1 MSKNKKIIGV
11 IIGLVIVLAIAI
23 PIGTGKIHLGGNS
36 SNVADNNTQSGQS
49 ESGDKDSNSATD
61 NKDGEKKLTYDFE
74 DGENSKDNSDKNS
87 NESDSNDADNDGS
100 SSNGGTGSNGGSN
113 SNGGTN
119 SNGGSSKDGSITNF
133 NNTGKKV
140 SSNFK
145 VDDAAITIQRING
158 YSGIFIEDG
167 SDKEV
172 KNVAAI
178 EVKNTSNKPLEFA
191 QIQLYNGSKKLVFDV
206 STLPANSS
214 AVVME
219 KNKASFNSSK
229 GVTYGGTTAG
239 YVNSLEKASSIKC
252 KKVKNNGIEVTNT
265 SSKNIP
271 CVRVFYKYKSSEGY
285 YVGGIT
291 YTAKVE
297 DLKAGASQT
306 IYPSHF
312 ASGGGEIMMVKAY
325 NSKN

>member
-1 MSKNKKIIGV
+1 MSRNKKIIGV

-61 NKDGEKKLTYDFE
+61 NKDGE
-74 DGENSKDNSDKNS
+74 NSKDNSDKNS
-87 NESDSNDADNDGS
+87 NGSDSNDADNNGTN
-100 SSNGGTGSNGGSN
+100 SNGGTGSNGGSN

-119 SNGGSSKDGSITNF
+119 SNGGFSKDGSITNF

-219 KNKASFNSSK
+219 KNKVSFNSSK

-312 ASGGGEIMMVKAY
+312 ASDGGEIMMVKAY

>member
-1 MSKNKKIIGV
+1 MSRNKKIIGV

-49 ESGDKDSNSATD
+49 ESGDKNSNSATD
-61 NKDGEKKLTYDFE
+61 NK

-87 NESDSNDADNDGS
+87 NGSDSNDADNNGS
-100 SSNGGTGSNGGSN
+100 NSNGGTSSNGGSN

-119 SNGGSSKDGSITNF
+119 SNGGSSKDGSITDF
-133 NNTGKKV
+133 NNTGQKVKKNYEP
-140 SSNFK
+140 S
-145 VDDAAITIQRING
+145 DADIKIQRVDA

-172 KNVAAI
+172 KN
-178 EVKNTSNKPLEFA
+178 TSKKAVEFA
-191 QIQLYNGSKKLVFDV
+191 QIQLYNGDKKLVFDV

-219 KNKASFNSSK
+219 KNKASFDSSK
-229 GVTYGGTTAG
+229 GVTYGGTTAS
-239 YVNSLEKASSIKC
+239 YTNKLEKSSAIKY
-252 KKVKNNGIEVTNT
+252 KKVANNGIKITNT
-265 SSKNIP
+265 SSKKIP
-271 CVRVFYKYKSSEGY
+271 CVRVFYKYKSDDGY

-291 YTAKVE
+291 YTAKVK

-312 ASGGGEIMMVKAY
+312 ASDGGEIMMVKTY
-325 NSKN
+325 DSKN

>member
-1 MSKNKKIIGV
+1 MSRNKKIIGV

-61 NKDGEKKLTYDFE
+61 NKDGE
-74 DGENSKDNSDKNS
+74 NSKDNSDKNS
-87 NESDSNDADNDGS
+87 NGSDSTDADNNGS

-239 YVNSLEKASSIKC
+239 YINSLEKASSIKC

-312 ASGGGEIMMVKAY
+312 ASDGGEIMMVKAY

>member
-1 MSKNKKIIGV
+1 MSRNKKIIGV

-49 ESGDKDSNSATD
+49 ESGDKDSNSATG
-61 NKDGEKKLTYDFE
+61 NK

-312 ASGGGEIMMVKAY
+312 ASDGGEIMMVKAY

>member
-1 MSKNKKIIGV
+1 MSRNKKIIGV

-36 SNVADNNTQSGQS
+36 SNVADNNTQPGQS

-61 NKDGEKKLTYDFE
+61 NKDGE
-74 DGENSKDNSDKNS
+74 NSKDNSDKNS
-87 NESDSNDADNDGS
+87 NGSDSNDADNNGS

-312 ASGGGEIMMVKAY
+312 ASDGGEIMMVKAY

>member
-1 MSKNKKIIGV
+1 MSRNKKIIGV

-49 ESGDKDSNSATD
+49 ESGDKNSNSATGD
-61 NKDGEKKLTYDFE
+61 K

-167 SDKEV
+167 SDKDV

-312 ASGGGEIMMVKAY
+312 ASDGGEIMMVKAY

>member
-1 MSKNKKIIGV
+1 MSRNKKIIGV

-61 NKDGEKKLTYDFE
+61 NKDGE
-74 DGENSKDNSDKNS
+74 NSKDNSDKNS
-87 NESDSNDADNDGS
+87 NGSDSNDADNDGS

-214 AVVME
+214 VVVME

>member
-1 MSKNKKIIGV
+1 MSRNKKIIGV

-49 ESGDKDSNSATD
+49 ESGDKDSNSATG
-61 NKDGEKKLTYDFE
+61 NK
-74 DGENSKDNSDKNS
+74 DGENSKDNSDKSS
-87 NESDSNDADNDGS
+87 NESDSTDADNNGS

-172 KNVAAI
+172 TNVAAI

-239 YVNSLEKASSIKC
+239 YINSLEKASSIKC

-312 ASGGGEIMMVKAY
+312 ASDGGEIMMVKAY

>member
-49 ESGDKDSNSATD
+49 ESGDKDSNSATG
-61 NKDGEKKLTYDFE
+61 NK
-74 DGENSKDNSDKNS
+74 DGENSKDNSDKSS
-87 NESDSNDADNDGS
+87 NESDSTDADNNGS

-113 SNGGTN
+113 SSGGTN

-239 YVNSLEKASSIKC
+239 YVNSLEKASAIKY
-252 KKVKNNGIEVTNT
+252 KKVANNGIKITNT
-265 SSKNIP
+265 SSKKIP

-297 DLKAGASQT
+297 YLKAGASQT

-312 ASGGGEIMMVKAY
+312 ASDGGEIMMVKAY

>member
-1 MSKNKKIIGV
+1 MSRNKKIIGV

-61 NKDGEKKLTYDFE
+61 NKDGE
-74 DGENSKDNSDKNS
+74 NSKDNSDKNS
-87 NESDSNDADNDGS
+87 NGSDSNDADNNGS
-100 SSNGGTGSNGGSN
+100 NSNGGTGSNGGSN

-285 YVGGIT
+285 YIGGIT
-291 YTAKVE
+291 YTAKINN
-297 DLKAGASQT
+297 LKAKESQT

-312 ASGGGEIMMVKAY
+312 DSDGGEIMMIKTY
-325 NSKN
+325 TTSQ

>member
-1 MSKNKKIIGV
+1 MSRNKKIIGV

-49 ESGDKDSNSATD
+49 ESGDKNSNSATD
-61 NKDGEKKLTYDFE
+61 NK

-87 NESDSNDADNDGS
+87 NGSDSNDADNNGS
-100 SSNGGTGSNGGSN
+100 NSNGGTGSNGGSN

-145 VDDAAITIQRING
+145 VEDADITIQRING

-291 YTAKVE
+291 YTAKVK

-312 ASGGGEIMMVKAY
+312 ASDGGEIMMVKAY

>member
-1 MSKNKKIIGV
+1 MSRNKKIIGV

-61 NKDGEKKLTYDFE
+61 NKDGED
-74 DGENSKDNSDKNS
+74 SKDNSGDSDKNS
-87 NESDSNDADNDGS
+87 NGSDSNNADN
-100 SSNGGTGSNGGSN
+100 NGGTGSSGGSN

-119 SNGGSSKDGSITNF
+119 SNGGSSKDGSITDF

-145 VDDAAITIQRING
+145 VDDADITIQRVNG

-291 YTAKVE
+291 YTAKVK

-312 ASGGGEIMMVKAY
+312 ASDGGEIMMVKAY

>member
-49 ESGDKDSNSATD
+49 ESGDKDSNSATG
-61 NKDGEKKLTYDFE
+61 NK
-74 DGENSKDNSDKNS
+74 DGENSKDNSDKSS
-87 NESDSNDADNDGS
+87 NESDSTDADNNGS

-312 ASGGGEIMMVKAY
+312 ASDGGEIMMVKAY

>member
-61 NKDGEKKLTYDFE
+61 NKDGE
-74 DGENSKDNSDKNS
+74 NSKDNSDKNS
-87 NESDSNDADNDGS
+87 NGSDSNDADNNGS

-214 AVVME
+214 AIVME

-239 YVNSLEKASSIKC
+239 YVNSLEKSSSVKC

-306 IYPSHF
+306 IYPSHLNQNYQYVMEGIW
-312 ASGGGEIMMVKAY
+312 SLKKILC
-325 NSKN
+325 

>member
-1 MSKNKKIIGV
+1 MSRNKKIIGV

-49 ESGDKDSNSATD
+49 ESGDKNSNSATD
-61 NKDGEKKLTYDFE
+61 NK

-239 YVNSLEKASSIKC
+239 YINSLEKASSIKC

-312 ASGGGEIMMVKAY
+312 ASDGGEIMMVKAY

>member
-1 MSKNKKIIGV
+1 M
-11 IIGLVIVLAIAI
+11 VIVLAIAI

-49 ESGDKDSNSATD
+49 ESGDKDSNSATG
-61 NKDGEKKLTYDFE
+61 NK

-312 ASGGGEIMMVKAY
+312 ASDGGEIMMVKAY

>member
-1 MSKNKKIIGV
+1 MSRNKKIIGV

-49 ESGDKDSNSATD
+49 ESGDKDSNSATG
-61 NKDGEKKLTYDFE
+61 NK
-74 DGENSKDNSDKNS
+74 DGENSKDNSGDSDKNS
-87 NESDSNDADNDGS
+87 NGSDSNDAD
-100 SSNGGTGSNGGSN
+100 SNGTNSNGGSN

-291 YTAKVE
+291 YTAKVK

-312 ASGGGEIMMVKAY
+312 ASDGGEIMMVKAY

>member
-36 SNVADNNTQSGQS
+36 SNVANNAQSGQS
-49 ESGDKDSNSATD
+49 ESGDKNNNSAAN
-61 NKDGEKKLTYDFE
+61 NK

-87 NESDSNDADNDGS
+87 NGSDSNDADNS
-100 SSNGGTGSNGGSN
+100 GSN
-113 SNGGTN
+113 SNGGISSNGGNNSNAGTN
-119 SNGGSSKDGSITNF
+119 SNGGSSKDGSITDF
-133 NNTGKKV
+133 NNTGQKVKKNYEP
-140 SSNFK
+140 S
-145 VDDAAITIQRING
+145 DADIKIQRVDA

-178 EVKNTSNKPLEFA
+178 EVKNTSKKAVEFA
-191 QIQLYNGSKKLVFDV
+191 QIQLYNGDKKLVFDV

-219 KNKASFNSSK
+219 KNKASFDSSK
-229 GVTYGGTTAG
+229 GVTYGGTTAS
-239 YVNSLEKASSIKC
+239 YTNKLEKSSAIKY
-252 KKVKNNGIEVTNT
+252 KKVVNNGIKITNT
-265 SSKNIP
+265 SSKKIP
-271 CVRVFYKYKSSEGY
+271 CVRVFYKYKSDDGY

-312 ASGGGEIMMVKAY
+312 ASDGGEIMMVKAY

>member
-1 MSKNKKIIGV
+1 MSRNKKIIGV

-23 PIGTGKIHLGGNS
+23 PIGTGKVHLGGNS

-61 NKDGEKKLTYDFE
+61 NK

-312 ASGGGEIMMVKAY
+312 ASDGGEIMMVKAY

>member
-1 MSKNKKIIGV
+1 MSRNKKIIGV

-36 SNVADNNTQSGQS
+36 SNVADNNTKSGQS
-49 ESGDKDSNSATD
+49 ESGDKNSNSATD
-61 NKDGEKKLTYDFE
+61 NK

-87 NESDSNDADNDGS
+87 NESDSNDADNNGS

-312 ASGGGEIMMVKAY
+312 ASDGGEIMMVKAY

>member
-1 MSKNKKIIGV
+1 MSRNKKIIGV

-23 PIGTGKIHLGGNS
+23 PIGTGKIHLGENS

-49 ESGDKDSNSATD
+49 ESGDKDSNSATG
-61 NKDGEKKLTYDFE
+61 NK

-312 ASGGGEIMMVKAY
+312 ASDGGEIMMVKAY

>member
-1 MSKNKKIIGV
+1 M
-11 IIGLVIVLAIAI
+11 
-23 PIGTGKIHLGGNS
+23 
-36 SNVADNNTQSGQS
+36 
-49 ESGDKDSNSATD
+49 
-61 NKDGEKKLTYDFE
+61 
-74 DGENSKDNSDKNS
+74 
-87 NESDSNDADNDGS
+87 
-100 SSNGGTGSNGGSN
+100 
-113 SNGGTN
+113 
-119 SNGGSSKDGSITNF
+119 
-133 NNTGKKV
+133 
-140 SSNFK
+140 
-145 VDDAAITIQRING
+145 
-158 YSGIFIEDG
+158 
-167 SDKEV
+167 
-172 KNVAAI
+172 AAI

-219 KNKASFNSSK
+219 KNKASFSSSK

-265 SSKNIP
+265 SSKTIP

-291 YTAKVE
+291 YTAKVK

-312 ASGGGEIMMVKAY
+312 ASDGGEIMMVKAY

>member
-1 MSKNKKIIGV
+1 MSRNKKIIGV

-61 NKDGEKKLTYDFE
+61 NKDGE
-74 DGENSKDNSDKNS
+74 NSKDNSDKNS
-87 NESDSNDADNDGS
+87 NGSDSNDADNDGS

>member
-1 MSKNKKIIGV
+1 MSRNKKIIGV

-49 ESGDKDSNSATD
+49 ESGDKDSNSATG
-61 NKDGEKKLTYDFE
+61 NK

-87 NESDSNDADNDGS
+87 NGSDSNDADNNGS

-145 VDDAAITIQRING
+145 VDDAAITIQRVNG

-239 YVNSLEKASSIKC
+239 YINSLEKASSIKC

-291 YTAKVE
+291 YTAKVK

-312 ASGGGEIMMVKAY
+312 ASDGGEIMMVKAY

>member
-1 MSKNKKIIGV
+1 MSRNKKIIGV

-61 NKDGEKKLTYDFE
+61 NK

-145 VDDAAITIQRING
+145 VEDADITIQRVNG

-312 ASGGGEIMMVKAY
+312 ASDGGEIMMVKAY

>member
-36 SNVADNNTQSGQS
+36 SNVATNAQSGQS
-49 ESGDKDSNSATD
+49 ESGDKNNNSATN
-61 NKDGEKKLTYDFE
+61 NK

-87 NESDSNDADNDGS
+87 NGSDSNDADNNGS
-100 SSNGGTGSNGGSN
+100 NSNGGTSSNGGSN

-312 ASGGGEIMMVKAY
+312 ASDGGEIMMVKAY

>member
-1 MSKNKKIIGV
+1 MSRNKKIIGV

-61 NKDGEKKLTYDFE
+61 NKDGE
-74 DGENSKDNSDKNS
+74 NSKDNSDKNS
-87 NESDSNDADNDGS
+87 NESDSNDADNNGS

-312 ASGGGEIMMVKAY
+312 ASDGGEIMMVKAY

>member
-1 MSKNKKIIGV
+1 MSRNKKIIGV

-61 NKDGEKKLTYDFE
+61 NKDGE
-74 DGENSKDNSDKNS
+74 NSKDNSDKNS
-87 NESDSNDADNDGS
+87 NGSDSNDADNNGS
-100 SSNGGTGSNGGSN
+100 SSNGGTG

-145 VDDAAITIQRING
+145 VDDADITIQRING

-191 QIQLYNGSKKLVFDV
+191 QIQLYNGNKKLVFDV

-312 ASGGGEIMMVKAY
+312 ASDGGEIMMVKAY

>member
-1 MSKNKKIIGV
+1 MSRNKKIIGV

-61 NKDGEKKLTYDFE
+61 NKDGE
-74 DGENSKDNSDKNS
+74 NSKDNSDKNS
-87 NESDSNDADNDGS
+87 NGSDSNDADNNGS

-297 DLKAGASQT
+297 YLKAGASQT

-312 ASGGGEIMMVKAY
+312 ASDGGEIMMVKAY

>member
-36 SNVADNNTQSGQS
+36 SNVANNAQSGQS
-49 ESGDKDSNSATD
+49 ESGDKNNNSAAN
-61 NKDGEKKLTYDFE
+61 NK

-87 NESDSNDADNDGS
+87 NGSDSNDADNS
-100 SSNGGTGSNGGSN
+100 GSN
-113 SNGGTN
+113 SNGGTSSNGGNNSNAGTN
-119 SNGGSSKDGSITNF
+119 SNGGSSKDGSITDF
-133 NNTGKKV
+133 NNTGQNVKKNYEP
-140 SSNFK
+140 S
-145 VDDAAITIQRING
+145 DADIKIQRVDA

-178 EVKNTSNKPLEFA
+178 EVKNTSKKAVEFA
-191 QIQLYNGSKKLVFDV
+191 QIQLYNGDKKLVFDV

-219 KNKASFNSSK
+219 KNKASFDSSK
-229 GVTYGGTTAG
+229 GVTYGGTTAS
-239 YVNSLEKASSIKC
+239 YTNKLEKSSAIKY
-252 KKVKNNGIEVTNT
+252 KKVANNGIKITNT
-265 SSKNIP
+265 SSKKIP
-271 CVRVFYKYKSSEGY
+271 CVRVFYKYKSDDGY

-312 ASGGGEIMMVKAY
+312 ASDGGEIMMVKTY
-325 NSKN
+325 DSKN

>member
-1 MSKNKKIIGV
+1 MSRNKKIIGV

-49 ESGDKDSNSATD
+49 ESGDKDSNSATG
-61 NKDGEKKLTYDFE
+61 NK
-74 DGENSKDNSDKNS
+74 DGENSKDNSDKSS
-87 NESDSNDADNDGS
+87 NESDSTDADNNGS

-312 ASGGGEIMMVKAY
+312 ASDGGEIMMVKAY

>member
-1 MSKNKKIIGV
+1 MSRNKKIIGV

-61 NKDGEKKLTYDFE
+61 NKDGE
-74 DGENSKDNSDKNS
+74 NSKDNSDKNS
-87 NESDSNDADNDGS
+87 NGSDSNDADNNGS
-100 SSNGGTGSNGGSN
+100 NSNGGTGSNGGSN

-306 IYPSHF
+306 INPSHF
-312 ASGGGEIMMVKAY
+312 ASGGGENMMVKAY

>member
-1 MSKNKKIIGV
+1 MSRNKKIIGV

-61 NKDGEKKLTYDFE
+61 NKDGE
-74 DGENSKDNSDKNS
+74 NSKDNSDKNS

-119 SNGGSSKDGSITNF
+119 SNGGSSKGGSITNF

-167 SDKEV
+167 SDKKV

-239 YVNSLEKASSIKC
+239 YVNSLEKASSVKC

-312 ASGGGEIMMVKAY
+312 ASDGGEIMMVKAY

>member
-1 MSKNKKIIGV
+1 MSRNKKIIGV

-49 ESGDKDSNSATD
+49 ESGDKNSNSATD
-61 NKDGEKKLTYDFE
+61 NKDGE
-74 DGENSKDNSDKNS
+74 NSKDNSDKSS
-87 NESDSNDADNDGS
+87 NGSDSTDADNNGS

-119 SNGGSSKDGSITNF
+119 SNGGSSKDGSITDF

-145 VDDAAITIQRING
+145 VDDADITIQRINA

-219 KNKASFNSSK
+219 KNKVSFNSSK

-312 ASGGGEIMMVKAY
+312 ASDGGEIMMVKAY

>member
-1 MSKNKKIIGV
+1 MSRNKKIIGV

-61 NKDGEKKLTYDFE
+61 NK

-214 AVVME
+214 AIVME

-312 ASGGGEIMMVKAY
+312 ASDGGEIMMVKAY

>member
-1 MSKNKKIIGV
+1 MSRNKKIIGV

-61 NKDGEKKLTYDFE
+61 NKDGE
-74 DGENSKDNSDKNS
+74 NSKDNSDKSS
-87 NESDSNDADNDGS
+87 NESDSTDADNNGS

-145 VDDAAITIQRING
+145 VDDAAIIIQRVNG

-214 AVVME
+214 AVVMD
-219 KNKASFNSSK
+219 KNKVSFNSSK

-291 YTAKVE
+291 YTAKVK

-312 ASGGGEIMMVKAY
+312 ASDGGEIMMVKAY

>member
-1 MSKNKKIIGV
+1 MSRNKKIIGV

-36 SNVADNNTQSGQS
+36 SNVANNAQSGQS
-49 ESGDKDSNSATD
+49 ESGDKNNNSATN
-61 NKDGEKKLTYDFE
+61 NK

-87 NESDSNDADNDGS
+87 NGSDSNDADNNGS
-100 SSNGGTGSNGGSN
+100 NSNGGTSSNGGSN

-119 SNGGSSKDGSITNF
+119 SNGGSSKDGSITDF
-133 NNTGKKV
+133 NNTGQKVKKNYEP
-140 SSNFK
+140 S
-145 VDDAAITIQRING
+145 DADIKIQRVDA

-178 EVKNTSNKPLEFA
+178 EVKNTSKRAVEFA
-191 QIQLYNGSKKLVFDV
+191 QIQLYNGDKKLVFDV

-219 KNKASFNSSK
+219 KNKASFDSSK
-229 GVTYGGTTAG
+229 GVTYGGTTAS
-239 YVNSLEKASSIKC
+239 YTNKLEKSSAIKY
-252 KKVKNNGIEVTNT
+252 KKVANNGIKITNT
-265 SSKNIP
+265 SSKKIP

-312 ASGGGEIMMVKAY
+312 ASDGGEIMMVKAY

>member
-1 MSKNKKIIGV
+1 MSRNKKIIGV

-61 NKDGEKKLTYDFE
+61 NKDGE
-74 DGENSKDNSDKNS
+74 NSKDNSDKNS
-87 NESDSNDADNDGS
+87 NGSDSNDADNNGS

-291 YTAKVE
+291 YTAKVK

-312 ASGGGEIMMVKAY
+312 ASDGGEIMMVKAY